1 MVKPH
6 LVLAQF
12 AFEPFKK
19 LPKVIDELPV
29 EVLEASLDLAL
40 VLRMRRTRKMSLNM
54 TLTASFLPL
63 LLELA
68 AVIRKNS
75 LKKPLQPLQNRRNL
89 SRRQLA
95 GQTVHHK
102 LINHFQRADMLK
114 ASADGSIVITL
125 TPGLTIIFYSHKAS
139 EAGSIC

>member
-1 MVKPH
+1 MAKPL

-19 LPKVIDELPV
+19 LPKVIGELPV
-29 EVLEASLDLAL
+29 EVLDASLDLIL
-40 VLRMRRTRKMSLNM
+40 VLRMRRTRKINLN
-54 TLTASFLPL
+54 TAPFLPL
-63 LLELA
+63 LLELP
-68 AVIRKNS
+68 AVTRKNS

-89 SRRQLA
+89 SRRQLV

-102 LINHFQRADMLK
+102 SIYHFQRADMLK

-125 TPGLTIIFYSHKAS
+125 TPALTMEKLQAL
-139 EAGSIC
+139 